1 MTPHAA
7 RTLHAMRASAA
18 TTRRATLISATLAP
32 IRAVLAAL
40 MREWCMRRDQR
51 LLAQMCEHE
60 LTDIGITRSQIED
73 AVRYG
78 RVSPWLGR
86 D

>member
-1 MTPHAA
+1 
-7 RTLHAMRASAA
+7 MRASAA
-18 TTRRATLISATLAP
+18 TTRRVTLIRATFAP
-32 IRAVLAAL
+32 VRALLAAI

-51 LLAQMCEHE
+51 ILAQMCEHE
-60 LTDIGITRSQIED
+60 LADIGITRPQIED

>member
-1 MTPHAA
+1 
-7 RTLHAMRASAA
+7 MRASAA
-18 TTRRATLISATLAP
+18 TTRRATFMSATFAP
-32 IRAVLAAL
+32 IRALGVAI
-40 MREWCMRRDQR
+40 MREVCLRRDQR

-60 LTDIGITRSQIED
+60 LADIGIVRSQIED

-78 RVSPWLGR
+78 RVSPWLGK

>member
-7 RTLHAMRASAA
+7 RFMNGLTA
-18 TTRRATLISATLAP
+18 TARRPGFLATTLAP
-32 IRAVLAAL
+32 LRAILAACV
-40 MREWCMRRDQR
+40 RELRTRRDQR
-51 LLAQMCEHE
+51 ILAEMGDYE
-60 LTDIGITRSQIED
+60 LADIGISRSQITD

-78 RVSPWLGR
+78 RVSPWISQ

>member
-7 RTLHAMRASAA
+7 RTMHAARASVA
-18 TTRRATLISATLAP
+18 TTRRATLISATLVP
-32 IRAVLAAL
+32 LRALLAAL

-60 LTDIGITRSQIED
+60 LADMGITRAQIED
-73 AVRYG
+73 AVRFG